1 MLVCSC
7 FSNLIQLLALAKV
20 NYNKQW
26 EKNALKVMILV
37 QKSSVLI
44 MARMLKMVHEP
55 DGICVQSFSRVPLC
69 VILWTA
75 AHQAPLSMGFSR
87 QEYLEWVAISFSR
100 RSSQPRNRTLVS
112 PVS

>member
-1 MLVCSC
+1 
-7 FSNLIQLLALAKV
+7 
-20 NYNKQW
+20 
-26 EKNALKVMILV
+26 MILV

-55 DGICVQSFSRVPLC
+55 DGICAQLFSRVPLF
-69 VILWTA
+69 VIPWTA
-75 AHQAPLSMGFSR
+75 AHEAPLSMGFSR

-100 RSSQPRNRTLVS
+100 GSSQPRNRTLVS